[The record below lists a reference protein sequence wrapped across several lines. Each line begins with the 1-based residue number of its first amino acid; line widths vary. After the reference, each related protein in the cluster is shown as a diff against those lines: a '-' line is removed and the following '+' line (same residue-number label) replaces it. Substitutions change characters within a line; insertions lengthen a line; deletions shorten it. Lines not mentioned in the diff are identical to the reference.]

1 MPEPIAAVLGQNGC
15 QQRIQGETVVKMEKE
30 LQQYADIIEQL
41 KSSIGAPEFN
51 QILMQ
56 LTQNLPSEKRFLIK
70 MELKRLAKPC
80 VRSIDLRGQVDGEC
94 KLFEYRGRKHY
105 LDDVAIDVF
114 NRQVNIFGKPVTR
127 SIRFTC
133 VIPLHLSDFNK

>member
-1 MPEPIAAVLGQNGC
+1 
-15 QQRIQGETVVKMEKE
+15 MEKE

-70 MELKRLAKPC
+70 MELK
-80 VRSIDLRGQVDGEC
+80 
-94 KLFEYRGRKHY
+94 FYH
-105 LDDVAIDVF
+105 
-114 NRQVNIFGKPVTR
+114 
-127 SIRFTC
+127 
-133 VIPLHLSDFNK
+133 